1 MSSIFEKY
9 SVRRVINA
17 SGKMTILGVSTV
29 DKEVIEAIGEGCKNF
44 FIIEELVNKTGEYIA
59 NLLGCESALIVS
71 SASAG
76 IAQSVG
82 AMIAKD
88 DMSLVYNVNNP
99 KKQVKREIIIP
110 KGHNVDYGVPVEV
123 MIRLGG
129 GEVVEAGYANMCNKE
144 HIIRE
149 INENTAAIMYIKSHH
164 CVQKSM
170 LSVLDAVQVAK
181 EYNLPLIVDAAAEED
196 LNVYYELGADLII
209 YSGAKAI
216 EGPSSGLVIGKKKY
230 IDNVK
235 LQSKGI
241 GRAMKIGKENIIG
254 LTCAIERYISNDKV
268 TLKEM
273 EDKLN
278 PFIDK
283 INTLKGVS
291 ASITR
296 DSAGREILRGEID
309 FNEDIINKSTQQ
321 IINELRSGEIAIY
334 TRDYKANEGKVEIDI
349 RSVTGSDLDTI
360 YNRIKNSRIIC
371 SPRRKKGIPETP
383 QSRINTM
390 FLRLCPFLWL
400 R

>member
-44 FIIEELVNKTGEYIA
+44 FIIEELINKTGEYIA

-181 EYNLPLIVDAAAEED
+181 EYNLPLIVDAAAED
-196 LNVYYELGADLII
+196 LNVYYELGADLVI

-241 GRAMKIGKENIIG
+241 GRAMKIGKENIVG

-283 INTLKGVS
+283 INTIKGVS

-334 TRDYKANEGKVEIDI
+334 TRDYKANEGKIEIDI

-360 YNRIKNSRIIC
+360 YNRIKNIVES
-371 SPRRKKGIPETP
+371 
-383 QSRINTM
+383 
-390 FLRLCPFLWL
+390 
-400 R
+400 

>member
-9 SVRRVINA
+9 SVKRVINA
-17 SGKMTILGVSTV
+17 SGKMTILGVSTL
-29 DKEVIEAIGEGCKNF
+29 DKEVIEAIGQGCENF
-44 FIIEELVNKTGEYIA
+44 FIVEELVNKTGEYIS
-59 NLLGCESALIVS
+59 NLLGCESAVIVS

-82 AMIAKD
+82 AIIAKD
-88 DMSLVYNVNNP
+88 DMNLVYNINNH

-110 KGHNVDYGVPVEV
+110 KGHNVDYGVPVET

-129 GEVVEAGYANMCNKE
+129 GEVVEAGYSNMCNKE

-149 INENTAAIMYIKSHH
+149 INDNTAAIMYVKSHH

-196 LNVYYELGADLII
+196 LKVYYELGADLVI

-216 EGPSSGLVIGKKKY
+216 EGPSSGLVIGRKKH

-241 GRAMKIGKENIIG
+241 GRAMKIGKENIVG
-254 LTCAIERYISNDKV
+254 LTCAIERYVNSEKV

-283 INTLKGVS
+283 INTLKGAS
-291 ASITR
+291 ANITR
-296 DSAGREILRGEID
+296 DSAGREILRGEIS
-309 FNEDIINKSTQQ
+309 FNEDVINKSTQQ
-321 IINELRSGEIAIY
+321 IINELRGGEIAIY
-334 TRDYKANEGKVEIDI
+334 TRDYKSNEGNIEVDI
-349 RSVTGSDLDTI
+349 RSVSEDDLDII
-360 YNRIKNSRIIC
+360 YNRIKEIIE
-371 SPRRKKGIPETP
+371 K
-383 QSRINTM
+383 
-390 FLRLCPFLWL
+390 
-400 R
+400 

>member
-44 FIIEELVNKTGEYIA
+44 FIIEELINKTGEYIA

-129 GEVVEAGYANMCNKE
+129 EVVEAGYANMFNKE

-196 LNVYYELGADLII
+196 LNVYYE
-209 YSGAKAI
+209 
-216 EGPSSGLVIGKKKY
+216 
-230 IDNVK
+230 
-235 LQSKGI
+235 
-241 GRAMKIGKENIIG
+241 
-254 LTCAIERYISNDKV
+254 
-268 TLKEM
+268 
-273 EDKLN
+273 
-278 PFIDK
+278 
-283 INTLKGVS
+283 
-291 ASITR
+291 
-296 DSAGREILRGEID
+296 
-309 FNEDIINKSTQQ
+309 
-321 IINELRSGEIAIY
+321 
-334 TRDYKANEGKVEIDI
+334 
-349 RSVTGSDLDTI
+349 
-360 YNRIKNSRIIC
+360 
-371 SPRRKKGIPETP
+371 
-383 QSRINTM
+383 
-390 FLRLCPFLWL
+390 
-400 R
+400 

>member
-44 FIIEELVNKTGEYIA
+44 FIIEELINKTGEYIA

-181 EYNLPLIVDAAAEED
+181 EYNLPLIVDAASEED
-196 LNVYYELGADLII
+196 LNVYYELGADIVI

-241 GRAMKIGKENIIG
+241 GRAMKIGKENIVG

-283 INTLKGVS
+283 INTIKGVS

-334 TRDYKANEGKVEIDI
+334 TRDYKANEGKIEIDI

-360 YNRIKNSRIIC
+360 YNRIKNIVES
-371 SPRRKKGIPETP
+371 
-383 QSRINTM
+383 
-390 FLRLCPFLWL
+390 
-400 R
+400 

>member
-1 MSSIFEKY
+1 MLVHKIESIDGRADCMSSIFEKY

-17 SGKMTILGVSTV
+17 SGKMTILGVSTL
-29 DKEVIEAIGEGCKNF
+29 DKEVIEAIGQGCENF
-44 FIIEELVNKTGEYIA
+44 FIVEELVNKTDEYISS
-59 NLLGCESALIVS
+59 LLGCESAVIVS

-82 AMIAKD
+82 AIIAKD
-88 DMSLVYNVNNP
+88 DINLIYNINNP
-99 KKQVKREIIIP
+99 NKQIKREIIIP
-110 KGHNVDYGVPVEV
+110 KGHNVDYGVPVET

-129 GEVVEAGYANMCNKE
+129 GEVVEAGYSNMCSKE

-149 INENTAAIMYIKSHH
+149 INDNTAAIMYIKSHH

-170 LSVLDAVQVAK
+170 LSVLDAVQVSK

-196 LNVYYELGADLII
+196 LKVYYELGADLVI

-216 EGPSSGLVIGKKKY
+216 EGPSSGLVIGRKKY

-241 GRAMKIGKENIIG
+241 GRAMKIGKESIIG
-254 LTCAIERYISNDKV
+254 LTCAIERYVNSAKV

-283 INTLKGVS
+283 INTLKGAS
-291 ASITR
+291 ANITR
-296 DSAGREILRGEID
+296 DSAGREILRGEIN

-321 IINELRSGEIAIY
+321 IINELRGGKIAIY
-334 TRDYKANEGKVEIDI
+334 TRDYKSNEGNIEVDI
-349 RSVTGSDLDTI
+349 RSVSEDDLDII
-360 YNRIKNSRIIC
+360 YNRIKEIIE
-371 SPRRKKGIPETP
+371 K
-383 QSRINTM
+383 
-390 FLRLCPFLWL
+390 
-400 R
+400 

>member
-1 MSSIFEKY
+1 MSSVFEKY
-9 SVRRVINA
+9 SVRCVINA
-17 SGKMTILGVSTV
+17 SGKMTILGVSTL

-59 NLLGCESALIVS
+59 NLLECESSVIVS

-82 AMIAKD
+82 AMIARD
-88 DMSLVYNVNNP
+88 DMSLVYNINNP

-110 KGHNVDYGVPVEV
+110 KGHNVDYGIPVET

-144 HIIRE
+144 HIRRE
-149 INENTAAIMYIKSHH
+149 INDNTAAIMYIKSHH

-196 LNVYYELGADLII
+196 LKVYYELGADLVI

-241 GRAMKIGKENIIG
+241 GRAMKIGKENIVG
-254 LTCAIERYISNDKV
+254 LTCAIERYINNDKV

-283 INTLKGVS
+283 INTLNGIS
-291 ASITR
+291 ANITR
-296 DSAGREILRGEID
+296 DSAGREILRGEIN
-309 FNEDIINKSTQQ
+309 FNEDIINKSIQQ
-321 IINELRSGEIAIY
+321 IINELRGGEISIY
-334 TRDYKANEGKVEIDI
+334 TRDYKANEGKIEVDI
-349 RSVTGSDLDTI
+349 RSVSKDDLDII
-360 YNRIKNSRIIC
+360 YNRIKEIIE
-371 SPRRKKGIPETP
+371 K
-383 QSRINTM
+383 
-390 FLRLCPFLWL
+390 
-400 R
+400 

>member
-44 FIIEELVNKTGEYIA
+44 FIIEELINKTGEYIA

-164 CVQKSM
+164 WVQKSM

-196 LNVYYELGADLII
+196 LNVYYELGADLVI

-241 GRAMKIGKENIIG
+241 GRSMKIGKENIVG

-283 INTLKGVS
+283 INTIKGVS

-334 TRDYKANEGKVEIDI
+334 TRDYKANEGKIEIDI

-360 YNRIKNSRIIC
+360 YNRIKNIVES
-371 SPRRKKGIPETP
+371 
-383 QSRINTM
+383 
-390 FLRLCPFLWL
+390 
-400 R
+400 

>member
-1 MSSIFEKY
+1 
-9 SVRRVINA
+9 
-17 SGKMTILGVSTV
+17 
-29 DKEVIEAIGEGCKNF
+29 
-44 FIIEELVNKTGEYIA
+44 
-59 NLLGCESALIVS
+59 
-71 SASAG
+71 
-76 IAQSVG
+76 
-82 AMIAKD
+82 
-88 DMSLVYNVNNP
+88 
-99 KKQVKREIIIP
+99 
-110 KGHNVDYGVPVEV
+110 
-123 MIRLGG
+123 
-129 GEVVEAGYANMCNKE
+129 
-144 HIIRE
+144 
-149 INENTAAIMYIKSHH
+149 MYIKSHH

-196 LNVYYELGADLII
+196 LNVYYELGADLVI

-241 GRAMKIGKENIIG
+241 GRSMKIEKENIVG

-283 INTLKGVS
+283 INTIKGVS

-334 TRDYKANEGKVEIDI
+334 TRDYKANEGKIEIDI

-360 YNRIKNSRIIC
+360 YNRIKNIVES
-371 SPRRKKGIPETP
+371 
-383 QSRINTM
+383 
-390 FLRLCPFLWL
+390 
-400 R
+400 

>member
-44 FIIEELVNKTGEYIA
+44 FIIEELINKTGEYIA

-196 LNVYYELGADLII
+196 LNVYYELGADLVI

-241 GRAMKIGKENIIG
+241 GRAMKIGKENIVG

-273 EDKLN
+273 EDK
-278 PFIDK
+278 
-283 INTLKGVS
+283 INTIKGVS

-334 TRDYKANEGKVEIDI
+334 TRDYKANEGKIEIDI

-360 YNRIKNSRIIC
+360 YNRIKNIVES
-371 SPRRKKGIPETP
+371 
-383 QSRINTM
+383 
-390 FLRLCPFLWL
+390 
-400 R
+400 